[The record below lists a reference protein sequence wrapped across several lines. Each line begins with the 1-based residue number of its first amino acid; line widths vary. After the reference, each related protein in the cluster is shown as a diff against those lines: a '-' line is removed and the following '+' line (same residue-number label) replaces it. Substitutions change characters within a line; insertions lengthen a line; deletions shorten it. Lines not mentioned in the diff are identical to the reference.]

1 MTNKIASRHNNRV
14 GAVYSSLHAFWQARD
29 SAMQAAGG
37 IANRRDAYSVILF
50 DHNIHHSIENDFT
63 SGPDAL
69 LNGVLAYGAGG
80 GTNYTLAVASARQVM
95 ERNWSTERAPVIIF
109 LSDGECG
116 IADENVRD
124 ICRRAVALGKPLS
137 FHTVAFGPSNATLKR
152 MTDIALEVQ
161 SGVAPDPMNPVVPS
175 SYTEA
180 IDTIRLAETFLGL
193 AESLKK
199 PRGSLMH
206 H

>member
-1 MTNKIASRHNNRV
+1 
-14 GAVYSSLHAFWQARD
+14 
-29 SAMQAAGG
+29 MQAAGG
-37 IANRRDAYSVILF
+37 GNVNRRDAYSVILF
-50 DHNIHHSIENDFT
+50 DHSIHHSTDNDFT
-63 SGPDAL
+63 SSPDAL
-69 LNGVLAYGAGG
+69 LNSVLGYGSGG
-80 GTNYTLAVASARQVM
+80 GTNYTLAVASALEVM

-109 LSDGECG
+109 LSDGECH

-137 FHTVAFGPSNATLKR
+137 FHTVAFGPSNTTLKR
-152 MTDIALEVQ
+152 MADIALEVQ
-161 SGVAPDPMNPVVPS
+161 QGVAPDPMNPIVPS

-206 H
+206 R